1 MTASAPSAIPFRAI
15 ACPLCGGARRKDMGA
30 PRLNA
35 LFAGMGQPEIAR
47 TRVVQCRDCRMIYA
61 YPMPDFPKEILDRM
75 YSTGYFQDYTPRW
88 HRIRNVENPRRR
100 FARAQAALR
109 RPVKRYLE
117 VGAGEGWGLEA
128 ALKMGWEV
136 HGQDFSLE
144 FVAQV
149 KKRLGI
155 EMKAGLLTQDSYPA
169 GHFDFIYM
177 DSVLEHVAD
186 PLAFMDILKGYLAPG
201 GVLYVV
207 LPNEDS
213 LPNLL
218 KDAALRLKGSPH
230 TTRICPFDDSYH
242 LLGFSKA
249 SVRFL
254 AGKMGLE
261 LVWQSAR
268 GSYMHI
274 EKFRRQDDSLPR
286 YAARRL
292 FGLVYWACDALNDGI
307 NLEALFRKP
316 IA

>member
-1 MTASAPSAIPFRAI
+1 MPY
-15 ACPLCGGARRKDMGA
+15 
-30 PRLNA
+30 
-35 LFAGMGQPEIAR
+35 FA
-47 TRVVQCRDCRMIYA
+47 
-61 YPMPDFPKEILDRM
+61 KETLDKM
-75 YSTGYFQDYTPRW
+75 YSTGYFQDYTPAW
-88 HRIRNVENPRRR
+88 HRIRNVDNPKRR
-100 FARAQAALR
+100 FRRAQAALG
-109 RPVKRYLE
+109 RPVGRYLE
-117 VGAGEGWGLEA
+117 VGAGQGYGLEA

-136 HGQDFSLE
+136 HGQDFSAE

-149 KKRLGI
+149 RQRLGLDLLS
-155 EMKAGLLTQDSYPA
+155 GLLNKESFPA

-207 LPNEDS
+207 MPNENS

-218 KDAALRLKGSPH
+218 KDAVFRLMGSRR
-230 TTRICPFDDSYH
+230 TTRICPFEDSYH

-254 AGKMGLE
+254 AAKTGLE
-261 LVWQSAR
+261 LVWQSCR

-274 EKFRRQDDSLPR
+274 EKFRRPQDGLAK

-292 FGLVYWACDALNDGI
+292 AGLVYLACDGLDDGL

-316 IA
+316 AA